1 MEEHEFPDLFDDGT
15 YTEKRPA
22 RKKLERSSSDYLITG
37 LCGGLGRYFNIDP
50 AKIRVALMFSL
61 LLGGWI
67 ILFYFIA
74 SIMIP
79 LERSSSLI
87 VANKKNNLV
96 FLSSMM
102 MTAGLYL
109 YLTDFDLTH
118 RTYFLLDNRSTMMG
132 GILMI
137 TGIYITIKNMHIVS
151 AQENNPAKFYR
162 SQKHKIVSGLCGG
175 LAEYLSA
182 EVTLIRTFFLI
193 SVLLSAGLIL
203 IIYLLLLFFIEKKA
217 EP

>member
-1 MEEHEFPDLFDDGT
+1 MEELNFPNLFDEGSSG
-15 YTEKRPA
+15 EKPPE
-22 RKKLERSSSDYLITG
+22 RKKLERSSSDYLVSG

-50 AKIRVALMFSL
+50 AKIRVTFMFSL

-67 ILFYFIA
+67 ILLYFIA

-87 VANKKNNLV
+87 VTTRKNNLV
-96 FLSSMM
+96 FLSSIM

-109 YLTDFDLTH
+109 YLTDFNLTH

-137 TGIYITIKNMHIVS
+137 TGIYITIKNKHIVS
-151 AQENNPAKFYR
+151 AQENNPTKFYR
-162 SQKHKIVSGLCGG
+162 SQKNKIVSGLCGG
-175 LAEYLSA
+175 LSEYLSA
-182 EVTLIRTFFLI
+182 EVTLIRIFFLI
-193 SVLLSAGLIL
+193 SVLMSAGFTL
-203 IIYLLLLFFIEKKA
+203 IIYLLLLFFIEKKT